1 MSFLR
6 TQQTDCDSR
15 LQDPKH
21 FFFVSFYITLLH
33 FSCFKATNRMRSISF
48 SDAQV
53 YKKVNTESDC
63 LVEAY
68 LTNIALIVTVAVN
81 NTKSM

>member
-1 MSFLR
+1 
-6 TQQTDCDSR
+6 
-15 LQDPKH
+15 
-21 FFFVSFYITLLH
+21 
-33 FSCFKATNRMRSISF
+33 MRSISF